1 MKAELEQAMNIR
13 IKASKDIKR
22 LTEERNSALH
32 EYSVIMSERES
43 VHKDM
48 EKLQDELQSNAD
60 KSKKI
65 ELLQIEI
72 RAALSDRDTAM
83 KDLHELK
90 RKFEDKENV
99 NPSGDNKVI
108 HDEINQLKK
117 HKLELEEK
125 LKNSQFPAH
134 LGCWD
139 CKICAAF

>member
-83 KDLHELK
+83 KDLLNNRNNDSNSVTDYVK
-90 RKFEDKENV
+90 PYFI
-99 NPSGDNKVI
+99 NP
-108 HDEINQLKK
+108 LFC
-117 HKLELEEK
+117 L
-125 LKNSQFPAH
+125 F
-134 LGCWD
+134 C
-139 CKICAAF
+139 CK